1 MNTVLLQELARYNT
15 LLNTIR
21 NSLKQLIQAMGGFI
35 VMSSELESM
44 AENLTKNIIP
54 QIWARRSYPSLK
66 PLSGYFKDLLQR
78 LKTLQDWIDNGQ
90 PVVFWLSGFS
100 FPQSFLTGVL
110 QNYARAKTIPIDQ
123 LRFDFEVLKEGE
135 TVENAPET
143 GCYISG
149 LFLEGAT
156 WDSEK
161 GILEESPYKV
171 LYKAMPIIRFIP
183 TEEAKDYNKVADIY
197 TCPVYKT
204 SDRRGTLSTT
214 GHSTNFILPIYLKS
228 EKPKEWWI
236 KRGVAM
242 ITQLNE

>member
-1 MNTVLLQELARYNT
+1 
-15 LLNTIR
+15 
-21 NSLKQLIQAMGGFI
+21 MGGFI

-54 QIWARRSYPSLK
+54 QIWAKRSYPSLK

-78 LKTLQDWIDNGQ
+78 LKVLQDWIDKGQ

-135 TVENAPET
+135 TVDKAPET

-149 LFLEGAT
+149 LFLEGK
-156 WDSEK
+156 DSWEC
-161 GILEESPYKV
+161 GS
-171 LYKAMPIIRFIP
+171 
-183 TEEAKDYNKVADIY
+183 
-197 TCPVYKT
+197 
-204 SDRRGTLSTT
+204 
-214 GHSTNFILPIYLKS
+214 
-228 EKPKEWWI
+228 
-236 KRGVAM
+236 
-242 ITQLNE
+242 

>member
-1 MNTVLLQELARYNT
+1 MNTVLLQELARYNA

-54 QIWARRSYPSLK
+54 QIWAKRSYPSLK

-78 LKTLQDWIDNGQ
+78 LKVLQDWIDKGQ
-90 PVVFWLSGFS
+90 PIVFWLSGFS

-135 TVENAPET
+135 TVDKAPET

-149 LFLEGAT
+149 LFLEGK
-156 WDSEK
+156 DSWEC
-161 GILEESPYKV
+161 GS
-171 LYKAMPIIRFIP
+171 
-183 TEEAKDYNKVADIY
+183 
-197 TCPVYKT
+197 
-204 SDRRGTLSTT
+204 
-214 GHSTNFILPIYLKS
+214 
-228 EKPKEWWI
+228 
-236 KRGVAM
+236 
-242 ITQLNE
+242 